1 MRAQRLGRSSSAVFG
16 LVVGMAMMMG
26 CGEGP
31 PQIVISSPVNGTF
44 TTASSVVVTGALLY
58 VDAEDIA
65 DVTINGVSVLPLGP
79 GQTFSTTVNLDP
91 SAIINPIVA
100 EVVAHGGSTLRDRVS
115 VMRGDTVADGAF
127 SQEGIALRINESGL
141 DAIEPLVTSLV
152 PLDLASLVPP
162 GTLVVDNYCYQD
174 SIFGCLGRVDATIS
188 GSPPPS
194 LGSFGIDID
203 PMTNFVAGDITLFNL
218 FFRANVV
225 AVTGIGFSCT
235 IDITASTTL
244 IAGDYGMQPNAT
256 FPDEVDVVQIGNV
269 AIAFGNF
276 NDSTNCS
283 GFLGGIVEF
292 FIGIFVSDLQNDLVR
307 PGLENFLNAV
317 DGNGNTATA
326 SALESALAAIEIT
339 GPIGEAIGVNLEA
352 PMFDITEDTNGITL
366 GSDARITASLP
377 LPEAPD
383 LTESY
388 SITQP
393 FPTFGPL
400 SPNNIPY
407 DLGICISASA
417 FNQLLKAEIESGLL
431 ITSISEF
438 DFGTGLQPLTAG
450 LLAAILPP
458 FGLLDPLEP
467 LRIDLAPTAAPILS
481 GQIGPAGELAT
492 LEMPHLVVSIVP
504 VVEPETLLLQGV
516 VDAELGLDAD
526 FIGGELA
533 FLLSAP
539 QAENIS
545 ITLLE
550 NPFRVSE
557 ATLDALLPGLLALA
571 VPTLSDSLGTFPLP
585 DFLGL
590 QLGLVDVDRNGEF
603 MSLFFDLTPAP

>member
-65 DVTINGVSVLPLGP
+65 DVTVNGVSMLPLGP

-115 VMRGDTVADGAF
+115 VMRGDSVADGAF

-203 PMTNFVAGDITLFNL
+203 PMTNFVAGDITLFDL

-225 AVTGIGFSCT
+225 AVTGIGFSCA
-235 IDITASTTL
+235 IDITASTTV
-244 IAGDYGMQPNAT
+244 IAGDYGMQPDAT
-256 FPDEVDVVQIGNV
+256 FPDEVDVVQLGNV
-269 AIAFGNF
+269 AVAFGNF

-388 SITQP
+388 SVTQP

-467 LRIDLAPTAAPILS
+467 LRIDLVPTAAPILS

-539 QAENIS
+539 QAEDIS